1 MLLELVLT
9 FFLIRYLRRSLKD
22 YLPDIDWKKIFK
34 RSLYVIIVL
43 FVLSLVFPNNVL
55 IKWLSHVLLLL
66 IVAITYTQREF
77 LPVRT
82 IMLAVLPFIA
92 WSVLNDLLELIST
105 ALFSDIKL
113 YLGFAQPVTIIWLVT
128 MWIISHR
135 QQKALERER
144 QMRLQEEEEHR
155 LIAARKAE
163 LEHLVA
169 ERTSE
174 LTKQKEE
181 LEHALVE
188 LRATQDQ
195 LIQKEKM
202 ASLGELTAGIAHEI
216 QNPLNFVNNFSEVST
231 ELVGELRDE
240 LSRNTDNK
248 EYILKIT
255 DDLNLNLQRVVHH
268 GRRADFIVK
277 SMLQHSRKSS
287 GQKEPVNVNALVDE
301 FLRLSYHGLRAKD
314 KLFSAVLKTYYDE
327 SIGQIN
333 VVPEDIG
340 RVLINLFNNAFYAVQ
355 KKKEQLNGTFE
366 PTILVRTQKREGKVE
381 IYVRDNGFG
390 IPQPALDKIFQPFFT
405 TKPTGEGTG
414 LGLSLSYDIITKG
427 HGGELTVDT
436 KEGEYAEFVV
446 RLPFE

>member
-1 MLLELVLT
+1 
-9 FFLIRYLRRSLKD
+9 
-22 YLPDIDWKKIFK
+22 
-34 RSLYVIIVL
+34 
-43 FVLSLVFPNNVL
+43 
-55 IKWLSHVLLLL
+55 
-66 IVAITYTQREF
+66 
-77 LPVRT
+77 
-82 IMLAVLPFIA
+82 
-92 WSVLNDLLELIST
+92 
-105 ALFSDIKL
+105 
-113 YLGFAQPVTIIWLVT
+113 
-128 MWIISHR
+128 HR

-216 QNPLNFVNNFSEVST
+216 QNPLNFVNNFSEVSA

-240 LSRNTDNK
+240 LSRNTGNK

>member
-92 WSVLNDLLELIST
+92 WSVLNDLLELISP

-113 YLGFAQPVTIIWLVT
+113 YLGFAQPVTIIWLVA

-240 LSRNTDNK
+240 LSRNTGNK

-268 GRRADFIVK
+268 GRRADSIVK

-287 GQKEPVNVNALVDE
+287 GQKEPVNVNALVDD

-340 RVLINLFNNAFYAVQ
+340 
-355 KKKEQLNGTFE
+355 
-366 PTILVRTQKREGKVE
+366 
-381 IYVRDNGFG
+381 
-390 IPQPALDKIFQPFFT
+390 
-405 TKPTGEGTG
+405 
-414 LGLSLSYDIITKG
+414 
-427 HGGELTVDT
+427 
-436 KEGEYAEFVV
+436 
-446 RLPFE
+446 